1 MAQYVFVNLD
11 ERWQRAALQVRAR
24 DCRLTAIC
32 TASHSTLREFWSGV
46 ADAVVTMD
54 SLDDQSVVTA
64 LRSLHAANAIAAVIT
79 DQDAALSH
87 VVGLEQRLQAAPC
100 SQGRQPEDVVQGRPG
115 KVGVRRDFRYPVP
128 TAAPVFLP
136 KDIPR
141 IGSSR
146 ANALVSR

>member
-87 VVGLEQRLQAAPC
+87 VVGLEQRLQAVAPA
-100 SQGRQPEDVVQGRPG
+100 SRVRPVG
-115 KVGVRRDFRYPVP
+115 TLAWLIGVRI
-128 TAAPVFLP
+128 A
-136 KDIPR
+136 
-141 IGSSR
+141 
-146 ANALVSR
+146 